1 MTKQA
6 LKHLAVALGL
16 LGLALIPA
24 ISLAQVGLASK
35 FPGKRPASA
44 AAQAASHQ
52 TKAPAAAYTYTLLSF
67 PGTLDTVA
75 VGLNPGASTSKVEI
89 VGEYSAGAFLAHVSG
104 TKIVTETY
112 QAENYPDGATPSDV
126 NDLGQIV
133 GTYVDSSGLVHGF
146 ELSSGKVTTINVPFA
161 GAIAT
166 YPEAINNSGEIVG
179 SWSDGGALQGFTL
192 IGGAYTSFNYPGATV
207 TFGQDINNAGE
218 IVGIYISPDSN
229 GDQGYLLSG
238 GTYTSIEVPGAVNT
252 EAIALND
259 AGVIVGYYYPNES
272 NLAEGFVLNG
282 GVFTT
287 VTIPGEPYTVLF
299 DINDSG
305 VLLGNNQDAAGIEVG
320 FLATP

>member
-1 MTKQA
+1 
-6 LKHLAVALGL
+6 
-16 LGLALIPA
+16 GLALIP
-24 ISLAQVGLASK
+24 STSWTQVDPASK
-35 FPGKRPASA
+35 LAGKRPAHA
-44 AAQAASHQ
+44 VAQAASRQ
-52 TKAPAAAYTYTLLSF
+52 TRTPGAAYTFTLLSF
-67 PGTLDTVA
+67 PGSLDTVA
-75 VGLNPGASTSKVEI
+75 IGLNPGASTSKIEI

-104 TKIVTETY
+104 TKIVAETY
-112 QAENYPDGATPSDV
+112 EAENYPDDATPSDI

-146 ELSSGKVTTINVPFA
+146 ELSSGKVTTIDVPFA
-161 GAIAT
+161 GAIGT
-166 YPEAINNSGEIVG
+166 YPEAINNSGQIVG
-179 SWSDGGALQGFTL
+179 SWSDGGVLQGFTL
-192 IGGAYTSFNYPGATV
+192 IGGTYTSFNYPGATV

-272 NLAEGFVLNG
+272 NLAEGFVLSG

-287 VTIPGEPYTVLF
+287 VTIPGEPYTVLY

-305 VLLGNNQDAAGIEVG
+305 MLLGNYQDAAGLEVG